1 MAKPIITGY
10 LFPPPGST
18 YRLVPGRLIMIEAI
32 VRIIVGLAAFVLL
45 MSFLATAAVKFFARP
60 LSFGQAFI
68 ISVFSFTI
76 STLLIA
82 VYFYIKAS
90 MGLPSAAD
98 GVATIVSL
106 LLTGVLITRRARA
119 YGIKK
124 TGWLGVGAKTI
135 LALIAFSWVL
145 AGLYMAITAMINH

>member
-1 MAKPIITGY
+1 MT
-10 LFPPPGST
+10 
-18 YRLVPGRLIMIEAI
+18 EAI
-32 VRIIVGLAAFVLL
+32 VRVIVSLAAFIPL
-45 MSFLATAAVKFFARP
+45 MSLLATAGVKFFARP

-82 VYFYIKAS
+82 VYFYVKAS
-90 MGLPSAAD
+90 MGIPPATD
-98 GVATIVSL
+98 GLATMVSL

-124 TGWLGVGAKTI
+124 TGWLGVGGKTM
-135 LALIAFSWVL
+135 LTLVAFSWALV
-145 AGLYMAITAMINH
+145 GLYLAITAVINH